1 MKPEMRMLLIRVVKM
16 MLATAERR
24 SDDAIKAFTEILDSA
39 ASAPQE
45 QEQKQAARTV
55 PWSSFNVKSGCTDDD
70 SDIFD
75 DLPALIP
82 ISRLPTAA
90 SASASTVD
98 DGNVDLVISEE
109 SCVSAATAVPA
120 LTKTV
125 QAVQTIV
132 MNVCTPAEEEAAA
145 EEEEE
150 QEAAEEEE
158 EQEAAAE
165 EEQEA
170 AAADE
175 EEQEAA
181 ADEEEQEADEEEEQ
195 EAAEEEE
202 QELDLVPVRI
212 KKVTYW
218 KDELTGDIYQYIA
231 DDECGDKVGTYVDG
245 KPVFTSD

>member
-1 MKPEMRMLLIRVVKM
+1 MTPEMRMLLIRVVKM

-39 ASAPQE
+39 APAEE
-45 QEQKQAARTV
+45 QARTV
-55 PWSSFNVKSGCTDDD
+55 PWSSFNVRSSCNDDD

-82 ISRLPTAA
+82 ISRLPTATTAPTA
-90 SASASTVD
+90 SAPTAAAPAVD
-98 DGNVDLVISEE
+98 EGNVDLVISEE
-109 SCVSAATAVPA
+109 SCVSAATAPA
-120 LTKTV
+120 PAKTV

-132 MNVCTPAEEEAAA
+132 MNVCTPAEEEEAATDEEEKEEEA
-145 EEEEE
+145 VEEEE
-150 QEAAEEEE
+150 QEEE
-158 EQEAAAE
+158 EQE
-165 EEQEA
+165 QEA
-170 AAADE
+170 
-175 EEQEAA
+175 
-181 ADEEEQEADEEEEQ
+181 ADEEEEQ
-195 EAAEEEE
+195 EQEEAADE

>member
-1 MKPEMRMLLIRVVKM
+1 MRMLLIRVVKM

-39 ASAPQE
+39 VPSPAEE
-45 QEQKQAARTV
+45 QEQGQAARTV
-55 PWSSFNVKSGCTDDD
+55 PWSSFNVRSSCNDDD

-82 ISRLPTAA
+82 ISRLPTADA
-90 SASASTVD
+90 APTAPAVD
-98 DGNVDLVISEE
+98 EGNVDLVISEE
-109 SCVSAATAVPA
+109 SCVSAATTVPA
-120 LTKTV
+120 PAPAKTV

-132 MNVCTPAEEEAAA
+132 MNVCTPAEEE
-145 EEEEE
+145 
-150 QEAAEEEE
+150 EAAEEEE
-158 EQEAAAE
+158 EQEAADEE

-170 AAADE
+170 ADEEEAAADE

-181 ADEEEQEADEEEEQ
+181 DEEQEK
-195 EAAEEEE
+195 AAEEEE